1 MNIQKDYEAII
12 QWKKQ
17 EHHINGWNVMD
28 LSCEGLLEETETNNV
43 KACIEAMK
51 ECMLEG
57 DSFLTDENLKTR
69 KFAVRY
75 YCDNLSES
83 RRKMFW

>member
-1 MNIQKDYEAII
+1 
-12 QWKKQ
+12 
-17 EHHINGWNVMD
+17 MD
-28 LSCEGLLEETETNNV
+28 VCCEDLLEETETNNT

-51 ECMLEG
+51 GCMLEG
-57 DSFLTDENLKTR
+57 DQFLTQDQHTK

-83 RRKMFW
+83 RRKMFG